1 MHLPALLRR
10 FGGPHINTG
19 GLPWAKALVD
29 WMAAHKMNFGVV
41 VSQFYDV
48 VPGLIANVSEAAEI
62 QAQLQELQLYM
73 QERHIEFV
81 PTLGSGSGGGPEY
94 FNPATAEGKWVRNVS
109 FTFGASD
116 EAAPA
121 A

>member
-1 MHLPALLRR
+1 
-10 FGGPHINTG
+10 
-19 GLPWAKALVD
+19 
-29 WMAAHKMNFGVV
+29 MAAHKMNFGVV

-81 PTLGSGSGGGPEY
+81 PTLG
-94 FNPATAEGKWVRNVS
+94 
-109 FTFGASD
+109 
-116 EAAPA
+116 
-121 A
+121 

>member
-1 MHLPALLRR
+1 M
-10 FGGPHINTG
+10 
-19 GLPWAKALVD
+19 AK
-29 WMAAHKMNFGVV
+29 HKMKFGVV
-41 VSQFYDV
+41 VSQFYDI
-48 VPGLIANVSEAAEI
+48 VPGTHPNASEATEI
-62 QAQLQELQLYM
+62 QTQLQELQVYM

-94 FNPATAEGKWVRNVS
+94 FSPATAKGECVRNVS